1 MRMQQRMREQKGI
14 AGLTLVSIL
23 LTLCLALT
31 LMSNRGLLLQIKQAQ
46 NQIQHS
52 KNQWRAEGAIE
63 CAYSGLNIGISK
75 ESLLSECALLSE
87 ADISII
93 ETEKGSH
100 LLANASGTV
109 ILRSAAYI
117 EAASS
122 TEAFDKWQWNK
133 GTWRDFN

>member
-1 MRMQQRMREQKGI
+1 MREQKGI

-31 LMSNRGLLLQIKQAQ
+31 LMSYRGLLLQIKQAQ
-46 NQIQHS
+46 NQIQYS

-75 ESLLSECALLSE
+75 ESLLSECSLLSE

-93 ETEKGSH
+93 ETEKGSN
-100 LLANASGTV
+100 LLANTSGTV
-109 ILRSAAYI
+109 ILRSVSYI
-117 EAASS
+117 DAASS
-122 TEAFDKWQWNK
+122 TEASDEWRWNK
-133 GTWRDFN
+133 GSWRDFN